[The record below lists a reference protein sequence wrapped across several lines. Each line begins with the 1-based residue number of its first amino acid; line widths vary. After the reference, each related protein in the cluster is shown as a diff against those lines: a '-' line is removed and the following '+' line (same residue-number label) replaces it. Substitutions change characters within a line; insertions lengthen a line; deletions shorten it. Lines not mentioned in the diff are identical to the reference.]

1 MDVNLERKRI
11 LNNIY
16 LKLEF
21 LDNELEEIFSK
32 VRLIYKKK
40 NIVEELLEN
49 KIKKELKQSIKE
61 TKINEIEIEVDSKR
75 KLSTKITKN
84 VIKKEYALPQPKKKV
99 KRTKK
104 RKRIARSVIVL
115 DTSSEDLSDI
125 EFY

>member
-1 MDVNLERKRI
+1 MDVKLERKRI

-32 VRLIYKKK
+32 VRLIYEKK
-40 NIVEELLEN
+40 NIVEELYEN
-49 KIKKELKQSIKE
+49 KVKKNLKQSIKK
-61 TKINEIEIEVDSKR
+61 TKINEIEVDSKR
-75 KLSTKITKN
+75 KLSAKITKK

-104 RKRIARSVIVL
+104 RQRIARSVIVL
-115 DTSSEDLSDI
+115 DTSSEDLSDSD
-125 EFY
+125 